1 MNIMGLKPGESSET
15 RETPERTETQKLDD
29 ATLDPLAY
37 IEQSGNYER
46 SESIQVG
53 LEDVIANV
61 ARSAELNRENRVSVA
76 WDGSSKNETQ
86 PLEGDM
92 QVTPR
97 VTWKTQSDAMQETSQ
112 TEQTSGGG
120 DFSGNT
126 IPDAIGMKQPEQ
138 GDLPMPLPQTTGVT
152 SQIEPALPVVRA
164 EKLTETNRAEENLD
178 SVGDDAQLADI
189 DLQNVLEKQQQ
200 LVQMLSQISK
210 DLSDTAM
217 STIRNMKE

>member
-1 MNIMGLKPGESSET
+1 
-15 RETPERTETQKLDD
+15 
-29 ATLDPLAY
+29 
-37 IEQSGNYER
+37 
-46 SESIQVG
+46 
-53 LEDVIANV
+53 
-61 ARSAELNRENRVSVA
+61 
-76 WDGSSKNETQ
+76 
-86 PLEGDM
+86 M